1 MFLFFWVKKVK
12 TADFVMNKHIICRR
26 NRDSSTRVA
35 QFKLG
40 NMCYERRSCARLEIC
55 LLLIKNAFKKDTIN
69 FNRFAKTK
77 FPVAFR
83 EGKFGAMHSGL
94 SSEERTLLASE
105 FSQSTILVL
114 FCTSVLEMG
123 IDKDNFATM
132 VNVGPFHSIES
143 LLQRAGRAGRR
154 GQRTNIIVLYA
165 DQKSDYKDKAKDS
178 GKETEL
184 ILGMQY
190 SVRMLLATTTC
201 RRAYLLRYMED
212 ADALAGRVLS
222 GQFGCC
228 DNCLDKT
235 PDVDCGYE
243 LA

>member
-1 MFLFFWVKKVK
+1 
-12 TADFVMNKHIICRR
+12 
-26 NRDSSTRVA
+26 
-35 QFKLG
+35 
-40 NMCYERRSCARLEIC
+40 
-55 LLLIKNAFKKDTIN
+55 
-69 FNRFAKTK
+69 
-77 FPVAFR
+77 
-83 EGKFGAMHSGL
+83 MHSGL

-243 LA
+243 LAWALEMMFRHRGRQPPSLPVLIKMLTGASTKEVRDITTSVYHSEIIGVVKQRTVR